1 MHRSALFCLAPV
13 LLGTPVIAQ
22 CDPATVL
29 APGIRTFLS
38 AISGPS
44 EIRAADLNND
54 GNQDLVIT
62 EFSSDTV
69 AVMLGAGDGTFAAP
83 DRYDFTFGIGL
94 NPSGLAVADFTG
106 DTVPDLAIGNAG
118 SSTVTILVGIG
129 DGTFTAGGEF
139 DAGFFVQPR
148 DIATADLDN
157 DGDTDIVVSSEANQV
172 RVLHNDGTGS
182 FAPPIFTVVIG
193 TVSAVEL
200 ADVNGDQIPD
210 AVVSDFNG
218 FELEVAFG
226 DGAGGF
232 EPFNQYDTIMTP
244 TDLKLADMDQD
255 GDLDVVVCGLFDE
268 VTVHI
273 NAGNGSFHT
282 HNSTTTL
289 SVPLALD
296 LADLDLDGQIDVLVA
311 TASTNPQT
319 ISLFS
324 GIGNGTLGAEIAHPG
339 LQGANGVVMSDFDND
354 GATDAAVIFEI
365 SNDIMVYLNTCDE
378 TGCAPDLAAPF
389 GVLNFFDISAFIT
402 AFNAMDP
409 AADFAAPFGVFNFFD
424 VAAYI
429 DAYNAGCP

>member
-1 MHRSALFCLAPV
+1 MHRTAICCLMPALFT
-13 LLGTPVIAQ
+13 TPAAAQ

-38 AISGPS
+38 AISGPA
-44 EIRAADLNND
+44 EIKAADLNND

-69 AVMLGAGDGTFAAP
+69 AVMLGAGDGTFATP
-83 DRYDFTFGIGL
+83 DRYDFVFGVAL
-94 NPSGLAVADFTG
+94 NPSGLAIADFTG
-106 DTVPDLAIGNAG
+106 DTISDLAVGNAG
-118 SSTVTILVGIG
+118 SSTVTILVGVG
-129 DGTFTAGGEF
+129 DGTFTAGGVF

-148 DIATADLDN
+148 DIDTADLDN
-157 DGDTDIVVSSEANQV
+157 DGDTDIVVTSEANQI
-172 RVLHNDGTGS
+172 RVMHNDGTGS

-226 DGAGGF
+226 DGVGGF
-232 EPFNQYDTIMTP
+232 GPMAQYDSIVTP
-244 TDLKLADMDQD
+244 SDVKLADMDQD
-255 GDLDVVVCGLFDE
+255 GDLDVIVSGTFGDIA
-268 VTVHI
+268 VHT
-273 NAGNGSFHT
+273 NAGNGTFDAYTSNT
-282 HNSTTTL
+282 AL
-289 SVPLALD
+289 GVPLALD
-296 LADLDLDGQIDVLVA
+296 TADLDMDGHPDVIVA
-311 TASTNPQT
+311 TMSTTPET
-319 ISLFS
+319 ISLFP
-324 GIGNGTLGAEIAHPG
+324 GIGNGTLGAEIAYPG

-378 TGCAPDLAAPF
+378 TGCAPDLAAPL

-409 AADFAAPFGVFNFFD
+409 VADFAAPFGVFNFFD
-424 VAAYI
+424 ISAYI